1 MMKTLFLFLLLA
13 PALLTAQT
21 QTAPDPL
28 DPIANYIALSKQ
40 HTLLEAEKDRLAA
53 ELVAMQQSL
62 DRVMAAN
69 SQIAAQKEALTAQ
82 VTALQNLLTEWQA
95 YATALKQQAATPVR
109 PVYHY
114 TVTSP
119 DPAPA
124 PAPARVRTYHQ
135 GIPGTW
141 ISDDGQHT
149 LMQGVPGTAISIS
162 R

>member
-1 MMKTLFLFLLLA
+1 MKTLFLFLLLV
-13 PALLTAQT
+13 PALLTA

-28 DPIANYIALSKQ
+28 DPITNYIALAEK
-40 HTLLEAEKDRLAA
+40 HTLLQAENDRLTSELAA
-53 ELVAMQQSL
+53 KKQSL
-62 DRVMAAN
+62 DLVVSAN

-95 YATALKQQAATPVR
+95 YATVLKQQTAAPVR
-109 PVYHY
+109 PIYHY

-119 DPAPA
+119 DPA